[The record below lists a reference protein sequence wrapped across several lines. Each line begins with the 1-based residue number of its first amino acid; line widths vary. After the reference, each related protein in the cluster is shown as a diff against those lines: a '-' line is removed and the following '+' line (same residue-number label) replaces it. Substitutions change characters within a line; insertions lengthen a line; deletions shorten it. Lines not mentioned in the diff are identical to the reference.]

1 MRRRG
6 CDGCNEGCDRKN
18 EGNGSNKDCKRN
30 RRKDGRE
37 DYYIKWDECKF
48 WKNKIKGKKKKI
60 IENFKDK

>member
-37 DYYIKWDECKF
+37 DYYIK
-48 WKNKIKGKKKKI
+48 
-60 IENFKDK
+60 